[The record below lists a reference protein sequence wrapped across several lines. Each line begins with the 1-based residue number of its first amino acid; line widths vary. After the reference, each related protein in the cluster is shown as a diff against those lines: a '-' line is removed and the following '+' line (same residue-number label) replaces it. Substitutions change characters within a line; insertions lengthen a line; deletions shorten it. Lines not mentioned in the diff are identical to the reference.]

1 MADNDF
7 NMVKPVE
14 SLQNISGLSPAKRR
28 EERKR
33 RQTPFGQKKEEA
45 EQQPSEFLDEPELNG
60 EPDQD
65 MQTEKKQNNQNQ
77 PGIDYRA

>member
-1 MADNDF
+1 MAENDF

-33 RQTPFGQKKEEA
+33 RQNTTGQKKEDS
-45 EQQPSEFLDEPELNG
+45 EQQPAEFIEDSELSG
-60 EPDQD
+60 ESVYD
-65 MQTEKKQNNQNQ
+65 MQDVKNRQQDDD
-77 PGIDYRA
+77 GIDYRA

>member
-1 MADNDF
+1 MAENDF

-33 RQTPFGQKKEEA
+33 RQDTSGQKKEDSQ
-45 EQQPSEFLDEPELNG
+45 QQPEEFIEEPELSDKSARG
-60 EPDQD
+60 TQD
-65 MQTEKKQNNQNQ
+65 VKNRQQDDA
-77 PGIDYRA
+77 GIDYRA

>member
-1 MADNDF
+1 MAENDF

-33 RQTPFGQKKEEA
+33 RQDTSGQKKENS
-45 EQQPSEFLDEPELNG
+45 EQQPAEFIEEPELSG
-60 EPDQD
+60 KSARGAQD
-65 MQTEKKQNNQNQ
+65 VKNRQQDDA
-77 PGIDYRA
+77 GIDYRA

>member
-1 MADNDF
+1 MAENNF

-33 RQTPFGQKKEEA
+33 RQDTSGQKKESS
-45 EQQPSEFLDEPELNG
+45 EQQPAEFIEEPELSG
-60 EPDQD
+60 KSAHGAQD
-65 MQTEKKQNNQNQ
+65 VKNRQRDDA
-77 PGIDYRA
+77 GIDYRA

>member
-1 MADNDF
+1 MAENDF

-33 RQTPFGQKKEEA
+33 RQNTTGQKKEDS
-45 EQQPSEFLDEPELNG
+45 EQQPAEFIEESELSG
-60 EPDQD
+60 ESARSTQD
-65 MQTEKKQNNQNQ
+65 VKNRQQDDA
-77 PGIDYRA
+77 GIDYRA

>member
-1 MADNDF
+1 MAENDF

-33 RQTPFGQKKEEA
+33 RQDTSEQKKEDS
-45 EQQPSEFLDEPELNG
+45 EQQPAEFIEESELSG
-60 EPDQD
+60 ESAHNTQNVKNRQQD
-65 MQTEKKQNNQNQ
+65 DA
-77 PGIDYRA
+77 GIDYRA

>member
-1 MADNDF
+1 MAENDL

-33 RQTPFGQKKEEA
+33 RQDTSGQEKEDS
-45 EQQPSEFLDEPELNG
+45 EQQPAEFIEESKPSGKSARGTQGVKNRQ
-60 EPDQD
+60 QD
-65 MQTEKKQNNQNQ
+65 NA
-77 PGIDYRA
+77 GIDYRA